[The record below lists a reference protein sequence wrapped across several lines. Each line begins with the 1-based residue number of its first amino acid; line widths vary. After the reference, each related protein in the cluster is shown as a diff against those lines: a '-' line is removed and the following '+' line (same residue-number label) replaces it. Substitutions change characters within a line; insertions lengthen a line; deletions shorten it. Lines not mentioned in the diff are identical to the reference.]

1 MNTTE
6 HITDSCPANTNAL
19 VRHFA
24 DLRDGTHGGAS
35 SRTDKQHLF
44 AEAVTLL
51 DRYARQALDEINT
64 DLLLDTGELSA
75 TGVRRS
81 AIRGLDAVWTLAW
94 PQQQAARIDPITI
107 RAYFGGGSPHPHLQ
121 GGTVGELAPKRVG
134 REPGGRRTGH
144 APRDRGR
151 RDPQPGLPNRRRLP
165 NHPRPSEQTIDVNPD
180 SGTSQPHNRVAGGE
194 ERND

>member
-1 MNTTE
+1 MDTTQ
-6 HITDSCPANTNAL
+6 HPITDTCPANTGAL
-19 VRHFA
+19 LRHFA

-64 DLLLDTGELSA
+64 DLLLDTGELSV

-94 PQQQAARIDPITI
+94 PQQQAARIHPITV
-107 RAYFGGGSPHPHLQ
+107 RAYFGSGSPPPPLQ
-121 GGTVGELAPKRVG
+121 GGTVGDWPLNVFNEDQGAAELGILRAIAAA
-134 REPGGRRTGH
+134 E
-144 APRDRGR
+144 
-151 RDPQPGLPNRRRLP
+151 
-165 NHPRPSEQTIDVNPD
+165 I
-180 SGTSQPHNRVAGGE
+180 
-194 ERND
+194 